1 MAWQAAVL
9 ESPVLQPASV
19 QFWGFKVISFAP
31 ASNAAAMEQSSH
43 TFYQT
48 VPVKLRG

>member
-9 ESPVLQPASV
+9 ESPVLQPADL
-19 QFWGFKVISFAP
+19 QCWDFQVISSAP
-31 ASNAAAMEQSSH
+31 ASNAAAIEQSSH

>member
-9 ESPVLQPASV
+9 ESPVQLPAGV
-19 QFWGFKVISFAP
+19 QCWGFKVISSAP
-31 ASNAAAMEQSSH
+31 ASNAAAIEQSSH

-48 VPVKLRG
+48 APVKLRE